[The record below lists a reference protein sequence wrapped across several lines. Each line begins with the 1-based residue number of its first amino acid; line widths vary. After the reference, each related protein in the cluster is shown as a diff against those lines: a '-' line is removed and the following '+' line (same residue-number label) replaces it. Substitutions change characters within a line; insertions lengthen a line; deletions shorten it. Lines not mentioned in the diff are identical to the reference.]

1 MYIGT
6 QRPKLVMR
14 LLACMLLVMSLTL
27 TACGS
32 GTSETNRG
40 VGGNDGASSSNP
52 AAGRGDHLVVAQA
65 QDPGNWDP
73 IDTFFV
79 AWASVMNNVFEGLVF
94 RGPDLQLKPGL
105 ATEWKWIDENTLQF
119 KLRQGVKFHNG
130 EPFNADAVVF
140 TFNRLL
146 GEQGAKGPQQ
156 GNYSSIERVEKV
168 DDYTV
173 NFHMKTK
180 DPVILTKL
188 AGYGA
193 VIVPPSYIKEHGEE
207 YFDKHPVG
215 TGPYKVVEYKQDDH
229 ITLEKFSEYWRG
241 EPKIEKIT
249 YRFIPEEATRIAELT
264 TGRVDIS
271 VISPAQVDNVKN
283 TDFIEIVTA
292 DSPTVRG
299 LRFDVSKPPVDD
311 VRVRRAI
318 AHAIDVQ
325 AIIDSILKGYGK
337 RISTFQSTL
346 SFGNDPSLEPYEYD
360 PEKAKQLLQDAGVQ
374 PGTKL
379 TLSYIGTD
387 AIFSEIAQ
395 AVQTYLKNVG
405 IDVELKTYETNTYF
419 NDIVPN
425 AKAGHLYYEGWGGW
439 TLDFDN
445 TAYLLYGK
453 DQFWN
458 PTFYDEDVQRL
469 LEAERSTYDQDKRLE
484 IFKQL
489 DRRLYELVPTV
500 PLYQEVTVWAVN
512 KRVRNFTPP
521 PDTRYWF
528 FETTIEDSD

>member
-1 MYIGT
+1 MNRGIGY
-6 QRPKLVMR
+6 RPGVR
-14 LLACMLLVMSLTL
+14 LFVPLLLVAALVVS
-27 TACGS
+27 ACGS
-32 GTSETNRG
+32 GGGGAGNGGDGGGATSA
-40 VGGNDGASSSNP
+40 DNP
-52 AAGRGDHLVVAQA
+52 AASRGNHLVVAQA

-79 AWASVMNNVFEGLVF
+79 AWASVMTNVFEGLVF
-94 RGPDLQLKPGL
+94 RGPDLKLQPGL
-105 ATEWKWIDENTLQF
+105 ATEWKWIDDDTLQF
-119 KLRQGVKFHNG
+119 KLRKGVKFHNG

-140 TFNRLL
+140 TFERLL
-146 GEQGAKGPQQ
+146 GEEGAKGPQQ
-156 GNYSSIERVEKV
+156 GNYASIERVEKV

-193 VIVPPSYIKEHGEE
+193 VIVPPGYIKEHGDE

-229 ITLEKFSEYWRG
+229 ITLEKFDDYWRG
-241 EPKIEKIT
+241 APKIDKIT

-271 VISPAQVDNVKN
+271 TISPSQVDNVKGSA
-283 TDFIEIVTA
+283 FLQIVTA

-318 AHAIDVQ
+318 AHAIDAQ
-325 AIIDSILKGYGK
+325 AIIDTILKGYGK
-337 RISTFQSTL
+337 RIATFQSSL
-346 SFGNDPSLEPYEYD
+346 SFGNDPSLEPYPYD
-360 PEKAKQLLQDAGVQ
+360 PEKAKQLLQEAGVQ
-374 PGTKL
+374 PGTRL

-387 AIFSEIAQ
+387 AVFGEIAQ
-395 AVQTYLKNVG
+395 AVQSYLKNVG
-405 IDVELKTYETNTYF
+405 LEVELKTYETNTFF
-419 NDIVPN
+419 NDIIPN

-453 DQFWN
+453 GQFWN
-458 PTFYDEDVQRL
+458 PTFYDEEVQRL
-469 LEAERSTYDQDKRLE
+469 LEAERSTYDQDERLE
-484 IFKQL
+484 IFKKL

-500 PLYQEVTVWAVN
+500 PLYQDVTIWAVN
-512 KRVRNFTPP
+512 KRVQNFAPP
-521 PDTRYWF
+521 PDNRYWF
-528 FETTIEDSD
+528 FDTTIQGDG

>member
-1 MYIGT
+1 MQQTSTRRSVLRIAVGLM
-6 QRPKLVMR
+6 LVAA
-14 LLACMLLVMSLTL
+14 LLLS
-27 TACGS
+27 ACGS
-32 GTSETNRG
+32 GSGGGTAGSETP
-40 VGGNDGASSSNP
+40 GAQGPNP
-52 AAGRGDHLVVAQA
+52 ASERGNHLVVAQA

-79 AWASVMNNVFEGLVF
+79 AWASVTNNVFEGLVF
-94 RGPDLQLKPGL
+94 RGPDLKLQPGL
-105 ATEWKWIDENTLQF
+105 ATEWKWIDEDTLQF
-119 KLRQGVKFHNG
+119 KLRQGVTFHNG

-140 TFNRLL
+140 TFERLL
-146 GEQGAKGPQQ
+146 GEEGAKGPQQ
-156 GNYSSIERVEKV
+156 GNYASIDRVEKV

-193 VIVPPSYIKEHGEE
+193 VIVPPRYLKEHGDE

-229 ITLEKFSEYWRG
+229 IILERFADYWRG
-241 EPKIEKIT
+241 QPKIEKIT

-264 TGRVDIS
+264 TGRVDIA
-271 VISPAQVDNVKN
+271 VISPSQVDNVKN
-283 TDFIEIVTA
+283 SAFLEIVTA
-292 DSPTVRG
+292 DSPTVYG
-299 LRFDVSKPPVDD
+299 LRFDVSKAPVDD

-318 AHAIDVQ
+318 AQAIDAQ
-325 AIIDSILKGYGK
+325 AIIDTILKGYGK
-337 RISTFQSTL
+337 RISTFQSSL
-346 SFGNDPSLEPYEYD
+346 SFGNDPSLEPYPYD
-360 PEKAKQLLQDAGVQ
+360 PEAAKKLLQEAGVQ

-379 TLSYIGTD
+379 TLSYIGT
-387 AIFSEIAQ
+387 ATVFGEIAQ
-395 AVQTYLKNVG
+395 AVQSYLKNVG
-405 IDVELKTYETNTYF
+405 LEVELKTYETNTFY
-419 NDIVPN
+419 NDIIPN
-425 AKAGHLYYEGWGGW
+425 AQAGHLYQEGWGGW

-453 DQFWN
+453 GQFWN
-458 PTFYDEDVQRL
+458 PTFYDEEVQRL

-500 PLYQEVTVWAVN
+500 PLYQDVTVWAVN
-512 KRVRNFTPP
+512 RRVQDFVPP

-528 FETTIEDSD
+528 FETSIASDQ